1 MAGER
6 YMTMDHERIR
16 EWVEERDGKPS
27 TVRSTH
33 SDDDAGLIRLD
44 FPGYSGGDSL
54 EEISWEEWFEKFDD
68 SGLVLLF
75 QETLSSGGQSSF
87 NKLISRET
95 AEENDSAEWVGGE
108 GRRGGSRP
116 SASRESASRDSRSSG
131 RGGRRTGR
139 VNLNTAT
146 AQELDTV
153 FGIGPATAEK
163 IVRYRDQ
170 ELGGEFHSEHDIT
183 HIPGIGDRTAEAILR
198 NARVR

>member
-6 YMTMDHERIR
+6 YMTTDHERIR
-16 EWVEERDGKPS
+16 KWVEERDGTPS

-33 SDDDAGLIRLD
+33 TEDDPGLIRLD
-44 FPGYSGGDSL
+44 FPDYSGERSL
-54 EEISWEEWFEKFDD
+54 EAISWDEWFDKFDEKN
-68 SGLVLLF
+68 LVLLY
-75 QETLSSGGQSSF
+75 QETLAAGGPSNF

-95 AEENDSAEWVGGE
+95 AEENDSARWVDGE
-108 GRRGGSRP
+108 TRR
-116 SASRESASRDSRSSG
+116 SAPRASG
-131 RGGRRTGR
+131 RASGGRRSDRGDGETKR

-146 AQELDTV
+146 AEELDSV

-183 HIPGIGDRTAEAILR
+183 HIPGIGDKTAESILR
-198 NARVR
+198 SARVR